1 MSLARAT
8 EVSVRRAIE
17 RREIREYVEVN
28 GSGRE
33 RLAELIEAGDERALP
48 IRLGRLLRMAPRIGD
63 HRARRLLA
71 AAGMHPGRETR
82 RLGELTANERR
93 RLAGEL
99 RR

>member
-48 IRLGRLLRMAPRIGD
+48 IRLGRLLRMVPRMGD
-63 HRARRLLA
+63 HRIRRLLDE
-71 AAGMHPGRETR
+71 AGMHPGRYDR
-82 RLGELTANERR
+82 RVGELTDHERR
-93 RLAGEL
+93 RLVREL